1 MNFIVWFELYEKKM
15 KVSVE
20 AKDRVDARIKI
31 RDSIK
36 FHKIEQEEDDVLDFL
51 KKTFGM
57 S

>member
-1 MNFIVWFELYEKKM
+1 M

-36 FHKIEQEEDDVLDFL
+36 FHKIEQKEDDLDFL
-51 KKTFGM
+51 KNMFGM
-57 S
+57 K